1 MKSLNSR
8 SINTPKN
15 EFLKKKLESFR
26 LNLRM
31 PYEFKE
37 IFQIFR
43 KLTRDQGLEWEDVLG
58 NLIAQFNV
66 GKISFDRTMKSDGEK
81 RK

>member
-1 MKSLNSR
+1 MERLNPR

-15 EFLKKKLESFR
+15 QFLKRKPESFR

-37 IFQIFR
+37 IFHFFR

-58 NLIAQFNV
+58 NLMAQFNV
-66 GKISFDRTMKSDGEK
+66 GNISFDRTMKSDGK
-81 RK
+81 KKK